1 MILVEAL
8 NGLGVSLSVNSSSSH
23 QVQAIG
29 NHLTVAAISLQL
41 GVILIFVGL
50 AGLFHWRCKST
61 TVQINVVGRM
71 LWVLYG
77 SMFLILA
84 RCIYRLVEHTGGT
97 KKDLDNLE
105 ALQKLSPILRYEWFF
120 YVFEA
125 TLMLINSILW
135 NIWNP
140 GRFLP
145 KNYNI
150 YLGPDGNEIEGE
162 EQADNR
168 ALWAKVANI
177 ISFGVLYRKK
187 RQAGQFQELVNLGGE
202 GK

>member
-8 NGLGVSLSVNSSSSH
+8 NGLGVSLSVNSSSSY

-29 NHLTVAAISLQL
+29 NHLTIAAISLQL
-41 GVILIFVGL
+41 VVILIFVGL
-50 AGLFHWRCKST
+50 SGLFHWRCKNT
-61 TVQINVVGRM
+61 TVQIKAVSKM

-77 SMFLILA
+77 SMFLIFA

-105 ALQKLSPILRYEWFF
+105 ALRKLSPILRYESFF

-125 TLMLINSILW
+125 TLMLVNSVLW

-145 KNYNI
+145 KNYNV

-168 ALWAKVANI
+168 PFWAKVVNI
-177 ISFGVLYRKK
+177 ISFGVLYSKK
-187 RQAGQFQELVNLGGE
+187 RQTGEFQELVNLGGD